1 MPAYMSY
8 QRYTLSL
15 AFAMLVVMPIAFGV
29 APPTPLPIR
38 LIVGDTHACEISRN
52 AAYRVSPAF
61 SPSSW
66 LPRFSTTPP
75 MLHRRAGE
83 FGGPQRSLYVRPD
96 SPSTWKYSHGGLP
109 VVRHTSVAAR
119 PAGSG
124 KRLSIAF
131 TPPCSGVSK
140 SPSTTGPAPVSIVMS
155 SRSTAPRVNE
165 L

>member
-1 MPAYMSY
+1 M
-8 QRYTLSL
+8 L
-15 AFAMLVVMPIAFGV
+15 AVRPIAFGV

-52 AAYRVSPAF
+52 APYRVSPAF

-66 LPRFSTTPP
+66 LPTFSTTPP
-75 MLHRRAGE
+75 MLQLRFGE
-83 FGGPQRSLYVRPD
+83 FGGPQRSLYVRLD

-109 VVRHTSVAAR
+109 VVRHTSVAAW

-131 TPPCSGVSK
+131 TPPCSGFSK
-140 SPSTTGPAPVSIVMS
+140 LPITLGPEPVSMVTS
-155 SRSTAPRVNE
+155 SSSTAPRPAE
-165 L
+165 S